1 MKAVL
6 AVATSALALISALG
20 PATAAPR
27 LPAAA
32 FLLTQTSIVKV
43 DTTTWKPAATQIL
56 SLRAPR
62 KVVYGEPFVFVLHA
76 AGVDVLDAQSLRT
89 LQTLRFSA
97 EVRDIAA
104 SGSSLVVAVGNQVE
118 VLRMGR
124 DGRPQDRSA
133 IALAKR
139 ADAVAIEG
147 NTAYVLDDV
156 RTPLYAYTID
166 LRRPTQPPAT
176 FRWDDTNAQLKAQAV
191 ADRWYILVHY
201 NTVSEEGEY
210 VTILPTNS
218 PLRILERRSIDAR
231 RKAAPQDQ
239 PPWFIR
245 EFRVHRDTLCGVYDD
260 GRQIILVRRSMR
272 PEQAPIQMANPMGPA
287 RLAPEPR
294 SGIIDLVGD
303 HLYVAAAMGVQVF
316 DLATQRS
323 VGPGGILLD
332 SPVISF
338 ALARS
343 SQ

>member
-1 MKAVL
+1 MRSVL
-6 AVATSALALISALG
+6 ALVISSLTLISAISS
-20 PATAAPR
+20 ARAAPT
-27 LPAAA
+27 LPTAA
-32 FLLTQTSIVKV
+32 FLLTQASIVRVDATAWKV
-43 DTTTWKPAATQIL
+43 TATQTH

-62 KVVYGEPFVFVLHA
+62 KVAYGEPFVFVLHA
-76 AGVDVLDAQSLRT
+76 AGVDVLDAQTLRT
-89 LQTLRFSA
+89 LQTLRFSG

-104 SGSSLVVAVGNQVE
+104 SGSALTVAAGNQVE
-118 VLRMGR
+118 LLRLGR
-124 DGRPQDRSA
+124 DGSPQNRTA
-133 IALAKR
+133 VALAKR
-139 ADAVAIEG
+139 ADAVAVQG
-147 NTAYVLDDV
+147 NTAYVLDDLQ
-156 RTPLYAYTID
+156 TPLYAYMVD
-166 LRRPTQPPAT
+166 LRRPTQPLAT
-176 FRWDDTNAQLKAQAV
+176 FRWGDTNAHLKAQAI
-191 ADRWYILVHY
+191 ADRWYVLVHF

-210 VTILPTNS
+210 ITILPTNT

-245 EFRVHRDTLCGVYDD
+245 EFRVHKDTLYGVYDD

-287 RLAPEPR
+287 RLAPEVR

-316 DLATQRS
+316 DVSTQRS
-323 VGPGGILLD
+323 VGPGGILMD